1 MPDSQAS
8 IQHLKQLLITE
19 KEADL
24 QQYIN
29 FVAHSSLTDQVKKG
43 VCWYPLRIEKK
54 GYGLGDYPYIV
65 AERKE
70 VSKDRSFLSGG
81 KPVEVFSDDK
91 VAHGVIH
98 YVNNTKIR
106 INFNSDELP
115 DWLHRGKLGVRLLFD
130 DTSFSEMHRA
140 LTLLSE
146 AKGNRTAYLR
156 ELLFGNKEASFTKES
171 YTLPKD
177 TPLNAS
183 QKQAVEKII
192 TAQDI
197 AVVHGPPGT
206 GKTTTL
212 VHAIEGLKHSTSDT
226 VLVCA
231 PSNTAADVLT
241 ERLHLQGLKV
251 VRLGNLS
258 RINEEVINCSLE
270 IQVSSHDYYKDI
282 KKLKQKAENYRDMA
296 SKYKRSFGKREREQ
310 RKHLRAEANDLLH
323 HAHSLE
329 DHVVAQILD
338 GADAIVCTLVGATN
352 KYIHHKRFKTVVID
366 EAAQSLEPACWI
378 PILKADKVVLAG
390 DPFQLPPTVKSKEA
404 VQKGLSK
411 TLIEKTIENYPE
423 AVSLLNVQYR
433 MNKVIMGYSNAYF
446 YQKQLKAATEV
457 ENWNISDAHQS
468 ICFID
473 TAGSEC
479 QEQSPKDSKSLYNAG
494 EFELIQKHLD
504 QLCDATPD
512 INNFSL
518 GIISP
523 YKEQVLYV
531 KEAIDQSDL
540 LSSMNIT
547 VQTIDGFQGQE
558 RDIIYISL
566 VRSNSEGEIGFLT
579 DYRRMNVA
587 MTRAKKMLVIIGDS
601 STLGNDPFYNG
612 LLDYVEKENGYQ
624 SCWEY

>member
-1 MPDSQAS
+1 MSDSQDS
-8 IQHLKQLLITE
+8 IHHLKQLLITE

-29 FVAHSSLTDQVKKG
+29 FVTHSSLTDQVKKG
-43 VCWYPLRIEKK
+43 VCWYPLRIDKT
-54 GYGLGDYPYIV
+54 GYGLGDYPYVV

-70 VSKDRSFLSGG
+70 ASKEKSFLSGG
-81 KPVEVFSDDK
+81 KPVEVFMDDK
-91 VAHGVIH
+91 VAKGVIH
-98 YVNNTKIR
+98 YVNNNKIR
-106 INFNSDELP
+106 VNFNSDELP
-115 DWLHRGKLGVRLLFD
+115 DWLHRGRLGIRLLFD
-130 DTSFSEMHRA
+130 DTSFNEMHKA
-140 LTLLSE
+140 LKQVSE
-146 AKGNRTAYLR
+146 AKADRTAYLR
-156 ELLFGNKEASFTKES
+156 ELLLGNQRPSFSDTHHQLS
-171 YTLPKD
+171 KD
-177 TPLNAS
+177 TSLNDS
-183 QKQAVEKII
+183 QKQAIEKILSS
-192 TAQDI
+192 QDI
-197 AVVHGPPGT
+197 AIVHGPPGT

-212 VHAIEGLKHSTSDT
+212 VHAIQALKQDQKDT

-241 ERLHLQGLKV
+241 ERLHKQGLKP

-258 RINEEVINCSLE
+258 RINEEVVNCSLE
-270 IQVSSHDYYKDI
+270 ILVTGHDYYKDI

-329 DHVVAQILD
+329 DHVVSQILD
-338 GADAIVCTLVGATN
+338 NADAIVCTLVGATN
-352 KYIHHKRFKTVVID
+352 KYIQHKRFKTVVID

-404 VQKGLSK
+404 AQKGLAK
-411 TLIEKTIENYPE
+411 TMIEKGIEKFPE
-423 AVSLLNVQYR
+423 AVNLLNVQYR
-433 MNKVIMGYSNAYF
+433 MNKTIMAYSNTYF
-446 YQKQLKAATEV
+446 YQNQLIAAEKV
-457 ENWNISDAHQS
+457 KNWNISDAHPS
-468 ICFID
+468 LSFID
-473 TAGSEC
+473 TAGSDC
-479 QEQSPKDSKSLYNAG
+479 QEQSPKDSKSLYNVG

-504 QLCDATPD
+504 QLCDSIPN
-512 INNFSL
+512 INDYSL

-523 YKEQVLYV
+523 YKEQVLYI
-531 KEAIDQSDL
+531 KETVTQSDL

-566 VRSNSEGEIGFLT
+566 VRSNDDSEIGFLT

-601 STLGNDPFYNG
+601 STLGNDPFYSG
-612 LLDYVEKENGYQ
+612 LLDYVEKENSYQ